1 MTLVVDGIG
10 VTFGG
15 LRAVRD
21 VSFKADVG
29 RITSLIGP
37 NGAGKTTLLH
47 AISGFQKPSTGTV
60 HFSDR
65 KLTGLKPFN
74 IARQGLVRTFQKTE
88 VFGTLTVL
96 RAAQIG
102 ALRSIPARIRD
113 LLFAGAK
120 VRAEVNRLALEAL
133 ELCGLS
139 DMVSKTCADLSYG
152 EQRFLAFAVAL
163 AAQPQMLLLDE
174 PASGLNATEAIRMR
188 AILDRLRSRS
198 IGIVLVE
205 HNMSLVMSISDR
217 VVVLHHGELIADGTP
232 SEIGKNPAVIE
243 AYLGTS
249 HVA

>member
-1 MTLVVDGIG
+1 MTLVVEGVG

-15 LRAVRD
+15 LKAVRD
-21 VSFKADVG
+21 VSFEADTG

-37 NGAGKTTLLH
+37 NGAGKTTLLNS
-47 AISGFQKPSTGTV
+47 ISGFQRVSSGTV
-60 HFSDR
+60 RFDGQDLR
-65 KLTGLKPFN
+65 GLKPYR

-102 ALRSIPARIRD
+102 ALRNIPPTLRD
-113 LLFAGAK
+113 LLFTSAAE
-120 VRAEVNRLALEAL
+120 RAEVNRIAMEAL
-133 ELCGLS
+133 ELCDLGGMA
-139 DMVSKTCADLSYG
+139 DKTCSDLSYG

-163 AAQPQMLLLDE
+163 AARPRMLLLDE

-188 AILDRLRSRS
+188 AILETLRSRS

-217 VVVLHHGELIADGTP
+217 IVVLHHGELIASGTP
-232 SEIGKNPAVIE
+232 SQIGKDPAVIE
-243 AYLGTS
+243 AYLGGS
-249 HVA
+249 HAA

>member
-1 MTLVVDGIG
+1 MTLVVDGVG

-21 VSFKADVG
+21 VSFKAEVG

-47 AISGFQKPSTGTV
+47 AISGFQKPSSGTV

-65 KLTGLKPFN
+65 KLTGLKPYN

-113 LLFAGAK
+113 LLFAGAT
-120 VRAEVNRLALEAL
+120 VRAEVNRMALQAL

-205 HNMSLVMSISDR
+205 HNMNLVMSISDR

-232 SEIGKNPAVIE
+232 SEIGKNPAVVD

>member
-1 MTLVVDGIG
+1 MTLVVEGVG

-15 LRAVRD
+15 LRAVRN
-21 VSFKADVG
+21 VSFQAEVG
-29 RITSLIGP
+29 KITSLIGP

-47 AISGFQKPSTGTV
+47 AISGFQKPSGGTV
-60 HFSDR
+60 RFCDS
-65 KLTGLKPFN
+65 KLTGLKPYD

-88 VFGTLTVL
+88 VFGALTVM
-96 RAAQIG
+96 RAVQIG
-102 ALRSIPARIRD
+102 ALRSIPARIAS
-113 LLFAGAK
+113 LLFAGRN
-120 VRAEVNRLALEAL
+120 VRSQIDELALQAL
-133 ELCGLS
+133 DLCGLT
-139 DMVSKTCADLSYG
+139 DMADKACADLSYG

-188 AILDRLRSRS
+188 VILDRLRTRS

-232 SEIGKNPAVIE
+232 AEIGKNPAVIE
-243 AYLGTS
+243 AYLGKS